1 MKQEI
6 IKFNFKFK
14 NNEFYVSNK
23 NELAYKMIKKWPE
36 WPTPVV
42 YIYGSEKCGKS
53 LVCKLWK
60 DLSSSIYI
68 NKRNFLEKL
77 IPQND
82 LLYIKNHNWI
92 IDDVDY
98 IISFEDNKYEE
109 KILNLINIIKTSGK
123 KNLLMASRKM
133 PRFLDSSLKDLTS
146 RISSSTVIEMRDPD
160 EVLLKK
166 IIEKYLNERNIRID
180 KESLDYLI
188 NRIERSYKSALKVAK
203 QIDTMSLEKKTKINK
218 FFLRSILN

>member
-1 MKQEI
+1 
-6 IKFNFKFK
+6 
-14 NNEFYVSNK
+14 
-23 NELAYKMIKKWPE
+23 MIKKWPE
-36 WPTPVV
+36 WPTPIV

-166 IIEKYLNERNIRID
+166 IIEKYLNERNITIN